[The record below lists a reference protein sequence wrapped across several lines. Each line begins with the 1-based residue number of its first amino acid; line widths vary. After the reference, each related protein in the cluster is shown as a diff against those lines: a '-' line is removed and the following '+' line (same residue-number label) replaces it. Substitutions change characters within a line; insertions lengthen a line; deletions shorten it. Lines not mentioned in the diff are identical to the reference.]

1 MKIASRLFIISLIL
15 SGFIFAKTLVTVNGH
30 KIDDSI
36 IPKGYE
42 KLNDEQMANLMEK
55 LIKEEL
61 IHQYLLNSNIV
72 KSQEFNKIYQEQ
84 RAVAQKEYNRVTGKN
99 LTKAQLRNIK
109 GTVALMLYQQK
120 QFENINISDSEAKNF
135 YYNNRDKFNF
145 PNSIEIANIVVPTED
160 EAKQIISRL
169 RGSQNLDED
178 FIRVAREHK
187 QNGYMGWFGEGMAP
201 KNLFDT
207 AYRVKPKRLITKP
220 IRTKYGY
227 HVIYLLNKRSAGELT
242 FQEAKES
249 IKNLLKRKRVVESLE
264 DKVNTLYSTAEIVY

>member
-1 MKIASRLFIISLIL
+1 M
-15 SGFIFAKTLVTVNGH
+15 NGH

-160 EAKQIISRL
+160 EAKARIYYL
-169 RGSQNLDED
+169 R
-178 FIRVAREHK
+178 I
-187 QNGYMGWFGEGMAP
+187 
-201 KNLFDT
+201 
-207 AYRVKPKRLITKP
+207 
-220 IRTKYGY
+220 
-227 HVIYLLNKRSAGELT
+227 
-242 FQEAKES
+242 
-249 IKNLLKRKRVVESLE
+249 
-264 DKVNTLYSTAEIVY
+264 